1 MKQQEKQRQK
11 PKSVQ
16 VLLSSYYGERY
27 LPAQLDSLLSQK
39 GVQVSVLVRDD
50 GSCDRTR
57 HILRNYAQKHTNLS
71 AYSGQNLGTAKSF
84 FHLLAHAGHSYS
96 YYAFADQDDVWLEEK
111 LARAVSC
118 LEKME
123 RKYPGRPLL
132 YASNVIYA
140 SKDLRIQQALPSR
153 DAIKPSFGNALTE
166 NICIGCTQV
175 FNQKLLELVRNHLPD
190 GAILHDWWMYLTA
203 AYFGSVYYDP
213 NAYIL
218 YRQHEGNQI
227 GMQKNAFARWKNRVL
242 HFGGLRHKLSG
253 QAALFRYAYAGLL
266 EMDTPNQ
273 RNAYRLGLLCAYRAD
288 YKKRRKLVFDQN
300 IHRQRRLDDLAY
312 RILFLTGY
320 L

>member
-1 MKQQEKQRQK
+1 
-11 PKSVQ
+11 
-16 VLLSSYYGERY
+16 
-27 LPAQLDSLLSQK
+27 
-39 GVQVSVLVRDD
+39 
-50 GSCDRTR
+50 
-57 HILRNYAQKHTNLS
+57 
-71 AYSGQNLGTAKSF
+71 
-84 FHLLAHAGHSYS
+84 
-96 YYAFADQDDVWLEEK
+96 
-111 LARAVSC
+111 
-118 LEKME
+118 
-123 RKYPGRPLL
+123 
-132 YASNVIYA
+132 
-140 SKDLRIQQALPSR
+140 
-153 DAIKPSFGNALTE
+153 
-166 NICIGCTQV
+166 
-175 FNQKLLELVRNHLPD
+175 
-190 GAILHDWWMYLTA
+190 MYLTA

-253 QAALFRYAYAGLL
+253 QAALFRDAYAGLL